1 MHGRGVRSNTR
12 HQAPSYQTPKHLPCY
27 LIITGKLAEPS
38 VRRVL
43 AEASSGLDIE
53 FDVRVLPIT
62 VAALMYSEWVRR
74 KLTIE
79 KAYDRVILPGWCQ
92 GDIRLLE
99 TEFGVPFELGP
110 KDVRDL
116 PAYLGGG
123 PRAAPDLSAYDIE
136 IIAEINHAPRMTDAA
151 ILAEARHFRD
161 SGADVIDLGCIPGES
176 WSRIGDVTRLL
187 RAEGLRVSVDS
198 FDRAEV
204 ESAVAAGAELVLSVS
219 GTNIEWAAELDVE
232 FVAIPD
238 VPHDLASLGPTIEQL
253 QSHGRRF
260 RIDPIIEP
268 VGMRFAGSLWRYY
281 EARRRW
287 PDVPMMMGVGN
298 ITELLEVDSAGVNLL
313 LAAICQ
319 ELSIGSVLTTE
330 VINWAS
336 SSVREFDL
344 ARRLIKYAFDQRV
357 IPKHVDSR
365 LVMLRDPRVREFGDA
380 DLRTLAAQ
388 LTDPSY
394 RIFVER
400 GEVHVMNRDGYWHG
414 TDAFE
419 LFDRFS
425 ADAGLEASHAFYLG
439 YELAKAV
446 TALTL
451 SKQYT
456 QDQPLQWGFLT
467 RAEPS
472 AHERRSRIRDS
483 GFRIQE

>member
-1 MHGRGVRSNTR
+1 MPRV
-12 HQAPSYQTPKHLPCY
+12 LF
-27 LIITGKLAEPS
+27 ITGKLAEPS
-38 VRRVL
+38 VRRVVADVAPVL
-43 AEASSGLDIE
+43 GLE
-53 FDVRVLPIT
+53 YDVRVLPIT
-62 VAALMYSEWVRR
+62 VAALMHSEWVRR

-79 KAYDRVILPGWCQ
+79 RAYERVILPGWCQ
-92 GDIRLLE
+92 GDLTVLA
-99 TEFGVPFELGP
+99 TEFGVPFERGP

-116 PAYLGGG
+116 PAYLGGRER
-123 PRAAPDLSAYDIE
+123 PRPDLSAYDVE
-136 IIAEINHAPRMTDAA
+136 IIAEINHAPRLTDAA
-151 ILAEARHFRD
+151 ILTAAGRYRD

-176 WSRIGDVTRLL
+176 WGRAGEVVRLL
-187 RAEGLRVSVDS
+187 RADGFRTSIDS

-204 ESAVAAGAELVLSVS
+204 DAAVAAGAELVLSVN
-219 GTNIEWAAELDVE
+219 GTNVDWAPALDAEL
-232 FVAIPD
+232 VAIPD
-238 VPHDLASLGPTIEQL
+238 RPDDLDSLGRTIDRL
-253 QSHGRRF
+253 RDRNCRF

-268 VGMRFAGSLWRYY
+268 IGFGFAASLARYY

-287 PDVPMMMGVGN
+287 PDAAVMMGIGN
-298 ITELLEVDSAGVNLL
+298 ITELVEVDSAGINVL

-319 ELSIGSVLTTE
+319 ELGIASVLTTE

-344 ARRLIKYAFDQRV
+344 ARRMVKYAIDQRT
-357 IPKHVDSR
+357 PAKHIESQ
-365 LVMLRDPRVREFGDA
+365 LVLLRDPQVRAFGEA
-380 DLRTLAAQ
+380 ELATLAAG
-388 LTDPSY
+388 LTDPNF

-400 GEVHVMNRDGYWHG
+400 GEIHVMNRDGYWRG

-425 ADAGLEASHAFYLG
+425 ADARLDTAHAFYLG

-472 AHERRSRIRDS
+472 AHERRRAAKEDS
-483 GFRIQE
+483 GCGIQDSGEDGT

>member
-1 MHGRGVRSNTR
+1 MASI
-12 HQAPSYQTPKHLPCY
+12 
-27 LIITGKLAEPS
+27 LIVTGKLAEAS

-43 AEASSGLDIE
+43 AEASPGLNVQ

-62 VAALMYSEWVRR
+62 VAALMHSEWVRR

-79 KAYDRVILPGWCQ
+79 KAYDRVVLPGWCQ
-92 GDIRLLE
+92 GDIRILE
-99 TEFGVPFELGP
+99 AEFGVPFELGP

-116 PAYLGGG
+116 PTYLGKG

-136 IIAEINHAPRMTDAA
+136 IIAEINHAPRMSDAD
-151 ILAEARHFRD
+151 ILAEACHYRD
-161 SGADVIDLGCIPGES
+161 SGADIIDLGCIPGEA

-198 FDRAEV
+198 FERAEV
-204 ESAVAAGAELVLSVS
+204 ESAVAAGAELVLSVNS
-219 GTNIEWAAELDVE
+219 TNLAWAAPLEVE

-238 VPHDLASLGPTIEQL
+238 LPHEFETLATTIEQL
-253 QSHGRRF
+253 EARGRRF

-268 VGMRFAGSLWRYY
+268 VGMGFAASLWRYN

-287 PDVPMMMGVGN
+287 PHLPMMMGIGN

-313 LAAICQ
+313 LAAVCQ
-319 ELSIGSVLTTE
+319 ELAVGSVLTTE

-344 ARRLIKYAFDQRV
+344 ARRVIKYAFDERV
-357 IPKHVDSR
+357 IPKHLDSR
-365 LVMLRDPRVREFGDA
+365 LVMLRDARVREFGDA
-380 DLRTLAAQ
+380 ELRALAAQ
-388 LTDPSY
+388 LADPNF

-400 GEVHVMNRDGYWHG
+400 GEIHVMNRDGYWHG
-414 TDAFE
+414 TDPFE

-425 ADAGLEASHAFYLG
+425 ADAGLDASHAFYLG

-472 AHERRSRIRDS
+472 AHERRRQQATGRIQDS
-483 GFRIQE
+483 GLGSQG